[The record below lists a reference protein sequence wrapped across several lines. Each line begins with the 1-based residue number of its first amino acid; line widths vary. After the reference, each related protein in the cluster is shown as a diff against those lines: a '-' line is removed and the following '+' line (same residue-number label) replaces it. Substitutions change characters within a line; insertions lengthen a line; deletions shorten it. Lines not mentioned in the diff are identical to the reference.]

1 MNVIMMK
8 IIIIIFKA
16 MVIMIIMKRF
26 LVVYHATP
34 KVADSYSQAVRPL
47 NNVDE
52 LRT

>member
-8 IIIIIFKA
+8 IIIIVSKA

-34 KVADSYSQAVRPL
+34 KVADSYSQAVRPTSL
-47 NNVDE
+47 AQQ
-52 LRT
+52 RR